1 MKKQLLFLSLMYAA
15 LCNAQYYFPD
25 QATGFA
31 VIDSSHLESPESYLI
46 LNSDSNSLWQMAKPS
61 KIIFNEAFSS
71 NNVLITD
78 STNNYPI
85 NTHSSFELHF
95 STDEYIDFGLN
106 TTLGFYHQLDT
117 DSLKDGGYVEISYDS
132 GENWYN
138 VLGQNEAL
146 SQDSAIYGTTEDDY
160 FMSPNFYAESDT
172 LYNGEYGFS
181 GSTEG
186 WEFFWFNLWW
196 STPVKFIPDTIKY
209 RFTFISDSIHNPREG
224 WMLDDFYIATY
235 PIGSIGEY
243 LNTISIKIAPNP
255 VKNYT
260 RIQFN
265 NSTNESYE
273 LKVFNIDGKLVKSY
287 PSVTE
292 SEVLFERAEL
302 ASGLYFVE
310 ILRNHTSLGRST
322 MILE

>member
-1 MKKQLLFLSLMYAA
+1 MIAKQQIVGYLNNLYLSCLWYAFLK
-15 LCNAQYYFPD
+15 LC
-25 QATGFA
+25 
-31 VIDSSHLESPESYLI
+31 YLRRAI
-46 LNSDSNSLWQMAKPS
+46 LNKTLAK
-61 KIIFNEAFSS
+61 A
-71 NNVLITD
+71 
-78 STNNYPI
+78 
-85 NTHSSFELHF
+85 
-95 STDEYIDFGLN
+95 N
-106 TTLGFYHQLDT
+106 TTEAGL
-117 DSLKDGGYVEISYDS
+117 
-132 GENWYN
+132 EN
-138 VLGQNEAL
+138 
-146 SQDSAIYGTTEDDY
+146 AIYGTTENDY
-160 FMSPNFYAESDT
+160 LMSPNFYTESDT

-181 GSTEG
+181 GSREG

-196 STPVKFIPDTIKY
+196 RTPVKFIPYTIKY

-260 RIQFN
+260 RIQFD